1 MVWEK
6 FITLPRYRPI
16 ICNSIVDVSI
26 DYTSGLVKRK
36 FDVNPIT
43 VEGKAHEYTKDDVQ
57 ACFDRDVHWN
67 NVLKSKWVPEL
78 IHVDIAQRTIIQK
91 YYNPALS
98 DYGPSKDITKT
109 FPQLEEQIIEMYKF
123 FKKHNVFKNNG
134 SLSNLTH
141 NEDQII
147 AFDFK
152 WSTERP
158 EGLEEEL
165 YSYDTWLS
173 KISNTLPQK
182 LRDIL

>member
-6 FITLPRYRPI
+6 FITS
-16 ICNSIVDVSI
+16 NSGIGTVVDVSI

-36 FDVNPIT
+36 FDVNTIT
-43 VEGKAHEYTKDDVQ
+43 VEGKAHEYTKDQVQ
-57 ACFDRDVHWN
+57 ACFDRDVHWS

-91 YYNPALS
+91 YYNSCLL
-98 DYGPSKDITKT
+98 DYPPIKDITKT
-109 FPQLEEQIIEMYKF
+109 FPQLEEQIIEMYTF

-152 WSTERP
+152 WATKRP
-158 EGLEEEL
+158 EGLENEL
-165 YSYDTWLS
+165 HSYDTWLS